1 MFTRVLQKFHS
12 QNSGVFQSGIVNIYL
27 LSFRR
32 LNSAVYRIVML
43 SYRALNMISLRLF
56 FKILLFPRI
65 LVK

>member
-56 FKILLFPRI
+56 F
-65 LVK
+65 